1 MLHDKRKG
9 PLVERHWCA
18 APRGHS
24 LSWSWRALDNFLGK
38 KLESLESLRSS
49 SKSRQEPWLRA
60 HAPDW
65 SPICKR
71 HRRTWKA
78 NHSTSDKSKMHQ
90 SLQSSWPLFLSN
102 LSVSNE
108 RFPFSNAAAS
118 VKYPA
123 SSFICKRGSST
134 THDTLLG
141 CTSSAS
147 DACTHMLRTLGFI
160 VHEELLSSLL
170 CHGWACQGQRQRT
183 LAAAAKPCPCH
194 LPRQQGQQWLPSTSI
209 ATLALDITSPPH
221 LTHLCYHH
229 SELQALQHV
238 QLAVFPT
245 KGLARHRRHTQ
256 PYTSSLLCNTA
267 FLGLAQPNSQ
277 QHHMEK
283 RPAASSASFRPAA
296 ALERCTVHSVV
307 KRS

>member
-1 MLHDKRKG
+1 MQHHEVILCLG
-9 PLVERHWCA
+9 P
-18 APRGHS
+18 G
-24 LSWSWRALDNFLGK
+24 
-38 KLESLESLRSS
+38 
-49 SKSRQEPWLRA
+49 
-60 HAPDW
+60 PDW
-65 SPICKR
+65 ITLERNLNHLNHSGPPQRVGKNHGSEHMLRIGPPY
-71 HRRTWKA
+71 A
-78 NHSTSDKSKMHQ
+78 NDIGEPGHSTSDKSKMHQ

-245 KGLARHRRHTQ
+245 KGLARHRRHTH